1 MTRKHFIALANAIN
15 ESHGH
20 CNECMQGHFDELVDR
35 VADVCAEANSNFD
48 RQRFIEACHA

>member
-20 CNECMQGHFDELVDR
+20 FDELVDR
-35 VADVCAEANSNFD
+35 VAAVCANSTPNFD
-48 RQRFIEACHA
+48 RHRFVDACNA

>member
-20 CNECMQGHFDELVDR
+20 FDELVER
-35 VADVCAEANSNFD
+35 VADVCAEANPNFD
-48 RQRFIEACHA
+48 RQRFMEACHA